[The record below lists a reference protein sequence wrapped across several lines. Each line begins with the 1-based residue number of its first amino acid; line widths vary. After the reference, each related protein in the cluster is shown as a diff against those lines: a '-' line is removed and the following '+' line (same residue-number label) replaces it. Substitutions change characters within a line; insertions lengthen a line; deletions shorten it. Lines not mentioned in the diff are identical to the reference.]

1 MIMETVHLTANP
13 ALLGNVKRDYS
24 TGSIQ
29 AAADTRQTDEPA
41 QRLDKGETFARD
53 VNAAVDQLKSF
64 VKEAQ
69 RNLDFSVDDSSGKF
83 VVKVM
88 DGDSGKMIRQIPS
101 EELLRLSEQLE
112 DMRSLLFKAEA

>member
-1 MIMETVHLTANP
+1 MMETATLMAHSAV
-13 ALLGNVKRDYS
+13 LGSAQREYAAGTTQASAEVKS
-24 TGSIQ
+24 GGE
-29 AAADTRQTDEPA
+29 AG
-41 QRLDKGETFARD
+41 QRLDQGKASARD
-53 VNAAVDQLKSF
+53 VNAVVDQLKSF

-69 RNLDFSVDDSSGKF
+69 RNLDFSVDDSSGQF

-112 DMRSLLFKAEA
+112 NMRSLLFKAEA